1 MACRQTLCEQQIVMG
16 ALFGVGVG
24 PGDPELIT
32 LKALRCIETADIIT
46 YPKLEDTPSFA
57 RTIVA
62 EFISDTQEEFPI
74 TIPMLVD
81 PKPAQKAYA
90 AAAKT
95 IAEKLEQG
103 KIVTALCE
111 GDPFFYGTF
120 QFLFSHLANSY
131 RVEIVPGVSS
141 LMSCAASTS
150 MPLSARNDILTILP
164 APLNNET
171 LCARLDDTDAAAII
185 KIGRH
190 FNRIHELI
198 QTLGL
203 EKHARYIE
211 RSTLPMER
219 VLPLKS
225 VDGHKVPYFSMILIH
240 KRGKAW
246 R

>member
-1 MACRQTLCEQQIVMG
+1 MACRQTLCGLQNVTG

-57 RTIVA
+57 RAIVE
-62 EFISDTQEEFPI
+62 EFVTDSQEEFPI

-81 PKPAQKAYA
+81 PEPAQKAYA
-90 AAAKT
+90 AAAKA
-95 IAEKLEQG
+95 IAKKLEQG
-103 KIVTALCE
+103 KVVTALCE
-111 GDPFFYGTF
+111 GDPFFYGSF
-120 QFLFSHLANSY
+120 QFLFSRLAISH

-171 LCARLDDTDAAAII
+171 LCARLEDTDAAAII

-190 FNRIHELI
+190 FNRVHELI

-211 RSTLPMER
+211 RSTLPTER
-219 VLPLKS
+219 ILPLDS
-225 VDGHKVPYFSMILIH
+225 VDGNNVPYFSMILIH
-240 KRGKAW
+240 KRGEAW
-246 R
+246 Q